1 VIVTR
6 RHLLLGT
13 FVGAPLCVLLAV
25 ALTIGLF
32 LTTGRLPFATGATWF
47 TVTKVGEAHFSD
59 EPTQPFFFLVVG
71 NDGRTGDT
79 VTRGDALHLIGVNPA
94 LHSATIL
101 DIPRDTGAAI
111 PGHGTDKIN
120 AAMAYGGLALEAET
134 VGNMVGVQIPY
145 AITTDFDGFTA
156 LVNGIGGVDQT
167 VTQNMNDPD
176 GSGAVFTA
184 GTSYHMDG
192 DTALRFNRD
201 RHDLPLGDLDRS
213 ANQGAF
219 IISALAQ
226 LRKNNIGAAGTLQA
240 LATLGA
246 HTQIQG
252 LGLSDLYRLGR
263 LALSIDPANVKSVV
277 IPVGSG
283 SGTRLQLKDD
293 AAGLFADF
301 ADDGVLQT
309 H

>member
-1 VIVTR
+1 MTVTR

-13 FVGAPLCVLLAV
+13 FVGAPLCVLLAI
-25 ALTIGLF
+25 ALVIGLF
-32 LTTGRLPFATGATWF
+32 VTTGRLPFASGATWF

-59 EPTQPFFFLVVG
+59 EPTEPFFFLAVG

-94 LHSATIL
+94 LHAATIL
-101 DIPRDTGAAI
+101 DIPRDTGAEI

-120 AAMAYGGLALEAET
+120 AAMNGGLALEAQT
-134 VGNMVGVQIPY
+134 VGNLVGVQIPY
-145 AITTDFDGFTA
+145 AITTDFDGFIA
-156 LVNGIGGVDQT
+156 MVDGIGGVDQT
-167 VTQNMNDPD
+167 VAQDMNDPD

-201 RHDLPLGDLDRS
+201 RHDMPRGDLDRS
-213 ANQGAF
+213 GNQGTF
-219 IISALAQ
+219 ILSALAQ
-226 LRKNNIGAAGTLQA
+226 LRKNNLGAAGTLQA

-246 HTQIQG
+246 HAKIEG
-252 LGLSDLYRLGR
+252 LGLADLYRLGR
-263 LALSIDPANVKSVV
+263 LALSIDPANVRNVV

-283 SGTRLQLKDD
+283 SGTQLQLTGD